1 MDEDNITDKY
11 ILVGREPVPE
21 PDTLKWGKWF
31 ETADRIVRRD
41 EIDGVTISTVFL
53 GLDHAFG
60 GGVPLLFE
68 TMIFG
73 GEHDGYQ
80 TRAHTWDEAV
90 AQHIKAKRMVVENG
104 SK

>member
-1 MDEDNITDKY
+1 MNDNINGKY
-11 ILVGREPVPE
+11 ILVGKEPVPE
-21 PDTLKWGKWF
+21 PDLLKWGKWF

-41 EIDGVTISTVFL
+41 EIDGVRISTVFL

-80 TRAHTWDEAV
+80 TRAHSWDEAV
-90 AQHIKAKRMVVENG
+90 GQHLKAKELVTGNG
-104 SK
+104 GK

>member
-1 MDEDNITDKY
+1 MDEDNITGKY

-21 PDTLKWGKWF
+21 PDLLKWAKWF

-41 EIDGVTISTVFL
+41 EIDGVRISTVFL
-53 GLDHAFG
+53 GLDHAFS

-90 AQHIKAKRMVVENG
+90 AQHLKAKRMVAENG